1 MIVSD
6 GMKNNM
12 QLVQGVLCATGSAL
26 PEMGDDTNSS

>member
-6 GMKNNM
+6 GIKNNM
-12 QLVQGVLCATGSAL
+12 QLVQGVSCVAQSAL